1 MRKQGIKLKDKSTLS
16 KGEYLF
22 DHFLYGLILGSFDV
36 YNILPYF
43 VPIAKYN
50 NSIPRLIICMLL
62 TSMFGIVIS
71 YNHNRCGKG
80 VIQDII
86 SGVGLYTVSTLGEY
100 AVGFISWL
108 CIGLLV
114 ISVFGIILI
123 ITKNVKR
130 KDRINQIMF
139 SRFLRCTQ
147 VVRRNVGV
155 AAVIAV
161 VALPIGLNC
170 FQNEKLNEDYYEK
183 VCEEYGLNA
192 DDIQDGISGYEGELS
207 VLENYGDEYRLEK
220 NIDTIKLIRDNDT
233 FQTLDYE
240 KKCDVLRA
248 VCYCEARYLGL
259 CKINIVFE
267 DIEDDTLLGT
277 YNHATKT
284 ITVNAKPIKDGSSP
298 GGTAEELLITVL
310 HECRH
315 CYQNLLSE
323 MYISATPEQRNLL
336 AFTGEGVNGWITNIG
351 DYKPG
356 DETIEGQM
364 EYYEQPI
371 ERDARIYAET
381 AAQIYYL
388 MIDSLLNKQTDD

>member
-1 MRKQGIKLKDKSTLS
+1 MQKIRFKLKDKSTQS

-22 DHFLYGLILGSFDV
+22 DHILFGVILAYDI
-36 YNILPYF
+36 YNILPS
-43 VPIAKYN
+43 VIPMAKYT
-50 NSIPRLIICMLL
+50 NSISKLVVCMLL
-62 TSMFGIVIS
+62 TSMFGIVFS
-71 YNHNRCGKG
+71 FNFNRCEKG
-80 VIQDII
+80 VLQDIL

-130 KDRINQIMF
+130 KDRIKQIMF
-139 SRFLRCTQ
+139 SRFLRSTQ

-161 VALPIGLNC
+161 MALPIGLNC

-248 VCYCEARYLGL
+248 VCYCEARDLGL

-284 ITVNAKPIKDGSSP
+284 ITVNAKPIKDGSLL

-315 CYQNLLSE
+315 YYQNLLSE

-336 AFTGEGVNGWITNIG
+336 AFTGEGVNDWITNIG

-356 DETIEGQM
+356 DETIEGQV
-364 EYYEQPI
+364 EYYVQPI
-371 ERDARIYAET
+371 ERDARTYAKAEV
-381 AAQIYYL
+381 QIYYL
-388 MIDSLLNKQTDD
+388 EIDSILDKKTSN

>member
-1 MRKQGIKLKDKSTLS
+1 
-16 KGEYLF
+16 
-22 DHFLYGLILGSFDV
+22 
-36 YNILPYF
+36 
-43 VPIAKYN
+43 
-50 NSIPRLIICMLL
+50 
-62 TSMFGIVIS
+62 
-71 YNHNRCGKG
+71 
-80 VIQDII
+80 
-86 SGVGLYTVSTLGEY
+86 
-100 AVGFISWL
+100 
-108 CIGLLV
+108 
-114 ISVFGIILI
+114 
-123 ITKNVKR
+123 
-130 KDRINQIMF
+130 MF
-139 SRFLRCTQ
+139 S
-147 VVRRNVGV
+147 
-155 AAVIAV
+155 
-161 VALPIGLNC
+161 
-170 FQNEKLNEDYYEK
+170 NEKLNEDYYEK

-284 ITVNAKPIKDGSSP
+284 ITVNAKPIKDGSLP

-336 AFTGEGVNGWITNIG
+336 AFTGEGVNDWITNIG

-364 EYYEQPI
+364 EYYVQPI
-371 ERDARIYAET
+371 ERDARTYAKAEV
-381 AAQIYYL
+381 QIYYL
-388 MIDSLLNKQTDD
+388 EIDSILDKKASN